1 MRALLDTNVLLWWL
15 SDHPSLT
22 KKHREVISDGSNDIF
37 VSAITLAEISIKV
50 SLGKLVAPDD
60 LTQIC
65 VDEGFELLP
74 LLPPHADLLRTL
86 PWHHRDPFDRM
97 LISQAMVENLTFLS
111 VDKACEKYPMAH
123 I

>member
-1 MRALLDTNVLLWWL
+1 MRALLDTHVLLWWL
-15 SDHPSLT
+15 SDHPSLK

-86 PWHHRDPFDRM
+86 PWHHRDPFDRI

-111 VDKACEKYPMAH
+111 VDKACEKYPVAH